1 MKKLFTL
8 KSSSTTNRILIT
20 LLLCVTMGTQSIW
33 GQNRFLPRSKTVN
46 DPKNATSEQITF
58 ENFQINGTDV
68 SSLGRFFHCVGLG
81 NIETTSDP
89 TIDKPWWTNTVT
101 VTVNFRQKEAN
112 KPKGGAVV
120 IWFDYNWGLDRDFCV
135 INVPYTCE
143 EGKDLVW
150 DLRTVKGP
158 SNNNDNDT
166 YPWYQNM
173 KSSNDARLN
182 YQRAIN
188 SEWVTKFGVRQ
199 VDNTPH
205 VFNDPAFAAKE
216 AVVGNNAYYI
226 PETAGLVFDTQ
237 GRRESFAVSYGVPRD
252 QYEAFYNSTSP
263 VDYVNSYT
271 YSNPTFGNDN
281 QPNIS
286 NPSTGKLKLT
296 IPNLTK
302 GWFVK
307 LYWARHAKN
316 AGHEFKTTNVT
327 DLNGQYIN
335 SSFSITGSWLH
346 NNEYVGPTTFI
357 VNDNGDVSFELQTN
371 NGWTNLYKIV
381 VSEKYSTDMK
391 IVEVGSLSDD
401 GYNTPSSDTY
411 DWTINT
417 ETDHVTLIGDETKT
431 KIYSGWTGHVLCQ
444 NAVSPEIRIVKEGS
458 VTIEKVNN
466 KDVETVVWTR
476 PDADATY
483 NMHKLHVTGG
493 YGNIKIIQ
501 EMKLNGYVLDK
512 KEQWIA
518 VGHVTPQTY
527 PYTWEFTSYNMN
539 DKFCAGT
546 YINMVSTMWN
556 KYKWYGYYDLDQPGY
571 DGTYRMHTYITEDG
585 SLEKNLLKPLFAQ
598 GSQYAYATESKVP
611 QDVPEYAGLGMT
623 LEGIGPKGNNDAY
636 FGYNKGCG
644 HGWLWGIKELLIP
657 AVDDGM
663 TVYIQ
668 TERGSNPTFEIEG
681 GTMKDNDYDPAAAGE
696 NILVE
701 KKFDKDK
708 DSYVDDNINTYVYG
722 FIVKANVGGSKVNV
736 RVKNLDPTKRI
747 FRIGVTNIRKDINK
761 FGYATESR
769 DRDID
774 HMMTGFLT
782 IADAHAYFAKSFT
795 TNPDVET
802 GQDPIGF
809 VKLVKA
815 VETET
820 GIDIDRGKQYGSGKT
835 IDLDYECIP
844 ARTGV
849 VLYSEKV
856 KNAGKETS
864 TNIPL
869 FVRAMHVVSTSTSDN
884 LLVGPVTSKYIDGKG
899 KDYILTN
906 IYQHRQ
912 NLNVNLEGSGT
923 EEKIGFYRAQAGT
936 LGANKAYLK
945 LDNVT
950 SSPAKLILFSF
961 FNGEEE
967 DIHNGIT
974 TGIEDATHQI
984 DNGQWTMDNAEW
996 YNLNGQKLNGMP
1008 SSSGLYIVNGKK
1020 VLVK

>member
-20 LLLCVTMGTQSIW
+20 LLLCVTMGAQSLW
-33 GQNRFLPRSKTVN
+33 GQTHRFFNDRSYTVEA
-46 DPKNATSEQITF
+46 DATSATVYFTDF
-58 ENFQINGTDV
+58 ELNGNRV
-68 SSLGRFFHCVGLG
+68 SNIGNCFHCTGLG
-81 NIETTSDP
+81 NIVVGNNNNGSPSLSGNGSWGTA
-89 TIDKPWWTNTVT
+89 
-101 VTVNFRQKEAN
+101 TVNFSKAD
-112 KPKGGAVV
+112 PSSSKGGAIVV
-120 IWFDYNWGLDRDFCV
+120 WFDWGYGDHRDFCV
-135 INVPYTCE
+135 INVPSKCT
-143 EGKDLVW
+143 EGEDLVW

-158 SNNNDNDT
+158 TNSNNSDT
-166 YPWYQNM
+166 RLWYQNM
-173 KSSNDARLN
+173 IYGNFEK
-182 YQRAIN
+182 AIN
-188 SEWVTKFGVRQ
+188 SEWVTKYKVRQ
-199 VDNTPH
+199 VDSDPH
-205 VFNDPAFAAKE
+205 YFNGPAFAAKE
-216 AVVGNNAYYI
+216 VVSGNNAYYI
-226 PETAGLVFDTQ
+226 PETAGLIIDTKD
-237 GRRESFAVSYGVPRD
+237 RKESFGVSCGKPESITD
-252 QYEAFYNSTSP
+252 QVFYESTSP
-263 VDYVNSYT
+263 VDYVNSCT
-271 YSNPTFGNDN
+271 YSFPSFGNDN
-281 QPNIS
+281 
-286 NPSTGKLKLT
+286 NPRGTAGSGKVKLT
-296 IPNLTK
+296 IPNLKK
-302 GWFVK
+302 GWYVK
-307 LYWARHAKN
+307 LYWARHADN
-316 AGHEFKTTNVT
+316 AGHLFTASNVT

-335 SSFSITGSWLH
+335 SSFSITGSWVH
-346 NNEYVGPTTFI
+346 HNEYVGPTTFI

-371 NGWTNLYKIV
+371 NGWTDLYKIV
-381 VSEKYSTDMK
+381 VSENYSTDMK
-391 IVEVGSLSDD
+391 IVEVESIDEANS
-401 GYNTPSSDTY
+401 NTPQGSRSD
-411 DWTINT
+411 WAINT

-431 KIYSGWTGHVLCQ
+431 KIYSGISGEVLCH
-444 NAVSPEIRIVKEGS
+444 NAVSPEFRTEKEGN
-458 VTIEKVNN
+458 VTYTAN
-466 KDVETVVWTR
+466 TVQWTR
-476 PDADATY
+476 EGKTSY
-483 NMHKLHVTGG
+483 NLLKLKVTGG

-501 EMKLNGYVLDK
+501 EMKRDGYVLDK

-546 YINMVSTMWN
+546 YINMASTMWFN
-556 KYKWYGYYDLDQPGY
+556 YKWYGYYDLDQQGY

-701 KKFDKDK
+701 KKFDQES
-708 DSYVDDNINTYVYG
+708 DSYVDDKINTYVYG
-722 FIVKANVGGSKVNV
+722 FTVKADVNGNKTNV

-747 FRIGVTNIRKDINK
+747 FRIGVTDIRKDINK

-782 IADAHAYFAKSFT
+782 IADAHAYFAESFT
-795 TNPDVET
+795 TNPDMET

-815 VETET
+815 VKTETE
-820 GIDIDRGKQYGSGKT
+820 IDIDRGSIYGSGKT

-844 ARTGV
+844 AGTGV

-856 KNAGKETS
+856 KNAGKEKS

-884 LLVGPVTSKYIDGKG
+884 LLVANVTSNNIGGTAK

-923 EEKIGFYRAQAGT
+923 EEKIGFYRAQPGE
-936 LGANKAYLK
+936 LGANKAYLN

-950 SSPAKLILFSF
+950 SSSAKLVLFSF
-961 FNGEEE
+961 FDDEEE

-974 TGIEDATHQI
+974 TGIEDATHQM

>member
-20 LLLCVTMGTQSIW
+20 LLLCVTVGAPNLWAQSHVIF
-33 GQNRFLPRSKTVN
+33 QQRSYRV
-46 DPKNATSEQITF
+46 DANATSATVYF
-58 ENFQINGTDV
+58 SDFHGNASNAT
-68 SSLGRFFHCVGLG
+68 SNFHCTGLG
-81 NIETTSDP
+81 NISVNGNLSIEGRQNGS
-89 TIDKPWWTNTVT
+89 
-101 VTVNFRQKEAN
+101 VTVNFSK
-112 KPKGGAVV
+112 KTGSSKGGAVV
-120 IWFDYNWGLDRDFCV
+120 IWFDSNWGKDRDFCV
-135 INVPYTCE
+135 INVPSTCDNE
-143 EGKDLVW
+143 DLVW
-150 DLRTVKGP
+150 DLKTVTGP
-158 SNNNDNDT
+158 TANNMH
-166 YPWYQNM
+166 PWYQNLTEG
-173 KSSNDARLN
+173 NFAT
-182 YQRAIN
+182 AIN
-188 SEWVTKFGVRQ
+188 SEWVTKFKVRQ
-199 VDNTPH
+199 VDRDPH
-205 VFNDPAFAAKE
+205 YYNGPAFAAKE
-216 AVVGNNAYYI
+216 VVKGNNAYYI
-226 PETAGLVFDTQ
+226 PETAGLLIDTQ
-237 GRRESFAVSYGVPRD
+237 DRKESFGVSCGKPESITD
-252 QYEAFYNSTSP
+252 QVFYESTSP
-263 VDYVNSYT
+263 VDYVNSCT
-271 YSNPTFGNDN
+271 YSFPSFGNDN
-281 QPNIS
+281 DPRGTAGS
-286 NPSTGKLKLT
+286 GKVKLT
-296 IPNLTK
+296 IPNLK
-302 GWFVK
+302 KDWYVK
-307 LYWARHAKN
+307 LYWARHADN
-316 AGHEFKTTNVT
+316 AGHLFTASNVT
-327 DLNGQYIN
+327 DLNGKYIN

-346 NNEYVGPTTFI
+346 DNEYVGPTTFI

-371 NGWTNLYKIV
+371 NGWTDLYKIV
-381 VSEKYSTDMK
+381 VSENYSTDMK
-391 IVEVGSLSDD
+391 IVEVESIDEANS
-401 GYNTPSSDTY
+401 NTPQGSRSD
-411 DWTINT
+411 WAINT

-431 KIYSGWTGHVLCQ
+431 KIYSGISGEVLCH
-444 NAVSPEIRIVKEGS
+444 NAVSPDFRTEKEGN
-458 VTIEKVNN
+458 VTYTADPVK
-466 KDVETVVWTR
+466 WTR
-476 PDADATY
+476 EGKTSY
-483 NMHKLHVTGG
+483 NLLKLKVTGG

-501 EMKLNGYVLDK
+501 EMKRDGYVLDK

-546 YINMVSTMWN
+546 YINMVNTMWKN
-556 KYKWYGYYDLDQPGY
+556 YKWYGYYDLDQPGY

-701 KKFDKDK
+701 KKYDQGS
-708 DSYVDDNINTYVYG
+708 DSYVDDKINTYVYG
-722 FIVKANVGGSKVNV
+722 FTVKANVGGNKTNV

-747 FRIGVTNIRKDINK
+747 FRIGVTDIRKDINK

-782 IADAHAYFAKSFT
+782 IADAHAYFAESFT
-795 TNPDVET
+795 TNPDMET

-815 VETET
+815 VKTET
-820 GIDIDRGKQYGSGKT
+820 GIDIDRGSTFGSGKT

-844 ARTGV
+844 AGTGV

-923 EEKIGFYRAQAGT
+923 EEKIGFYRAQPGN
-936 LGANKAYLK
+936 LGANKAYLN

-950 SSPAKLILFSF
+950 SSPAKLVLFSF
-961 FNGEEE
+961 FDDEEE

-974 TGIEDATHQI
+974 TGIEDATHLM
-984 DNGQWTMDNAEW
+984 DNGQWTTDNAEW
-996 YNLNGQKLNGMP
+996 YNLNGQKLNGKP
-1008 SSSGLYIVNGKK
+1008 TAGGLYIVNGKK

>member
-1 MKKLFTL
+1 MKKLFTF
-8 KSSSTTNRILIT
+8 KSSSITNRILIT
-20 LLLCVTMGTQSIW
+20 LLLCVTVGTQSTWAQSHKIF
-33 GQNRFLPRSKTVN
+33 QERSYKV
-46 DPKNATSEQITF
+46 DANATSATVYF
-58 ENFQINGTDV
+58 SDFYGNASNTTGN
-68 SSLGRFFHCVGLG
+68 FHCTGLG
-81 NIETTSDP
+81 NISINGNL
-89 TIDKPWWTNTVT
+89 TIEGQSSGSITVK
-101 VTVNFRQKEAN
+101 FN
-112 KPKGGAVV
+112 KKSSSSKGGAVV
-120 IWFDYNWGLDRDFCV
+120 IWFDSNWGNDRDFCV
-135 INVPYTCE
+135 INVPSKCE
-143 EGKDLVW
+143 NEDLVW
-150 DLRTVKGP
+150 DLKNVTGP
-158 SNNNDNDT
+158 TANDMH
-166 YPWYQNM
+166 PWYQNLTEG
-173 KSSNDARLN
+173 NFAT
-182 YQRAIN
+182 AIN
-188 SEWVTKFGVRQ
+188 SEWVTKFKVRQ
-199 VDNTPH
+199 VDRDPH
-205 VFNDPAFAAKE
+205 YYNGPAFAAKE
-216 AVVGNNAYYI
+216 VVKGNNAYYI
-226 PETAGLVFDTQ
+226 PETAGLLIDTQ
-237 GRRESFAVSYGVPRD
+237 DRKESFGVSCGKPESITD
-252 QYEAFYNSTSP
+252 QVFYESTSP
-263 VDYVNSYT
+263 VDYVNSCT
-271 YSNPTFGNDN
+271 YSFPSFGNDN
-281 QPNIS
+281 DPRGTAGS
-286 NPSTGKLKLT
+286 GKVKLT
-296 IPNLTK
+296 IPNLK
-302 GWFVK
+302 KDWYVK
-307 LYWARHAKN
+307 LYWARHADN
-316 AGHEFKTTNVT
+316 AGHLFTASNVT
-327 DLNGQYIN
+327 DLNGKYIN

-346 NNEYVGPTTFI
+346 DNEYVGPTTFI

-371 NGWTNLYKIV
+371 NGWTDLYKIV
-381 VSEKYSTDMK
+381 VSENYSTDMK
-391 IVEVGSLSDD
+391 IVEVESIDEANS
-401 GYNTPSSDTY
+401 NTPQGSRSD
-411 DWTINT
+411 WAINT

-431 KIYSGWTGHVLCQ
+431 KIYSGISGEVLCH
-444 NAVSPEIRIVKEGS
+444 NAVSPDFRTEKEGN
-458 VTIEKVNN
+458 VTYTAN
-466 KDVETVVWTR
+466 TVQWTR
-476 PDADATY
+476 EGKTSY
-483 NMHKLHVTGG
+483 NLLKLKVTGG

-501 EMKLNGYVLDK
+501 EMKRDGYVLDK

-539 DKFCAGT
+539 DKFCVGT
-546 YINMVSTMWN
+546 YVNMASTMWYN
-556 KYKWYGYYDLDQPGY
+556 YKWYGYYDLDHQPGY

-585 SLEKNLLKPLFAQ
+585 SLEKDLLKPLFAQ

-681 GTMKDNDYDPAAAGE
+681 GKMKDNKYDPAAAGE

-701 KKFDKDK
+701 KKFDQDEN
-708 DSYVDDNINTYVYG
+708 SYVDDKINTYVYG
-722 FIVKANVGGSKVNV
+722 FTVKADVNGNKTNV

-747 FRIGVTNIRKDINK
+747 FRIGVTDIRKDINK

-782 IADAHAYFAKSFT
+782 IADAHAYFAESFT
-795 TNPDVET
+795 TNPDMET

-815 VETET
+815 VKTEP
-820 GIDIDRGKQYGSGKT
+820 GIDIDRGSIYGSGKT

-844 ARTGV
+844 AGTGV

-869 FVRAMHVVSTSTSDN
+869 FVRAMHVVSTSTSNN
-884 LLVGPVTSKYIDGKG
+884 LLVGPVTSTYIDGTA

-923 EEKIGFYRAQAGT
+923 EEKIGFYRAQPGE
-936 LGANKAYLK
+936 LGANKAYLN

-950 SSPAKLILFSF
+950 SSSAKLVLFSF
-961 FNGEEE
+961 FDDEEE

-974 TGIEDATHQI
+974 TGIEDATHQM
-984 DNGQWTMDNAEW
+984 DNGQWTKDNAEW

>member
-1 MKKLFTL
+1 MKKLFTF
-8 KSSSTTNRILIT
+8 KSSSITNRILIT
-20 LLLCVTMGTQSIW
+20 LLLCVTVGTQSTWAQSHKIF
-33 GQNRFLPRSKTVN
+33 QERSYKV
-46 DPKNATSEQITF
+46 DANATSATVYF
-58 ENFQINGTDV
+58 SDFYGNASNTTGN
-68 SSLGRFFHCVGLG
+68 FHCTGLG
-81 NIETTSDP
+81 NISINGNL
-89 TIDKPWWTNTVT
+89 TIEGQSSGSITVK
-101 VTVNFRQKEAN
+101 FN
-112 KPKGGAVV
+112 KKSSSSKGGAVV
-120 IWFDYNWGLDRDFCV
+120 IWFDSNWGNDRDFCV
-135 INVPYTCE
+135 INVPSKCE
-143 EGKDLVW
+143 NEDLVW
-150 DLRTVKGP
+150 DLKNVTGP
-158 SNNNDNDT
+158 TANDMH
-166 YPWYQNM
+166 PWYQNLTEG
-173 KSSNDARLN
+173 NFAT
-182 YQRAIN
+182 AIN
-188 SEWVTKFGVRQ
+188 SEWVTKFKVRQ
-199 VDNTPH
+199 VDRDPH
-205 VFNDPAFAAKE
+205 YYNGPAFAAKE
-216 AVVGNNAYYI
+216 VVKGNNAYYI
-226 PETAGLVFDTQ
+226 PETAGLLIDTQ
-237 GRRESFAVSYGVPRD
+237 DRKESFGVSCGKPESITD
-252 QYEAFYNSTSP
+252 QVFYESTSP
-263 VDYVNSYT
+263 VDYVNSCT
-271 YSNPTFGNDN
+271 YSFPSFGNDN
-281 QPNIS
+281 DPRGTAGS
-286 NPSTGKLKLT
+286 GKVKLT
-296 IPNLTK
+296 IPNLK
-302 GWFVK
+302 KDWYVK
-307 LYWARHAKN
+307 LYWARHADN
-316 AGHEFKTTNVT
+316 AGHLFTASNVT
-327 DLNGQYIN
+327 DLNGKYIN

-346 NNEYVGPTTFI
+346 DNEYVGPTTFI

-371 NGWTNLYKIV
+371 NGWTDLYKIV
-381 VSEKYSTDMK
+381 VSENYSTDMK
-391 IVEVGSLSDD
+391 IVEVESIDEANS
-401 GYNTPSSDTY
+401 NTPQGSRSD
-411 DWTINT
+411 WAINT

-431 KIYSGWTGHVLCQ
+431 KIYSGISGEVLCH
-444 NAVSPEIRIVKEGS
+444 NAVSPDFRTEKEGN
-458 VTIEKVNN
+458 VTYTAN
-466 KDVETVVWTR
+466 TVQWTR
-476 PDADATY
+476 EGKTSY
-483 NMHKLHVTGG
+483 NLLKLKVTGG

-501 EMKLNGYVLDK
+501 EMKRDGYVLDK

-546 YINMVSTMWN
+546 YINMASTMWFN
-556 KYKWYGYYDLDQPGY
+556 YKWYGYYDLDHQPGY

-585 SLEKNLLKPLFAQ
+585 SLEKDLLKPLFAQ

-668 TERGSNPTFEIEG
+668 TEKGSNPTFEIEG

-701 KKFDKDK
+701 KKFDQES
-708 DSYVDDNINTYVYG
+708 DSYVDDEINTYVYG
-722 FIVKANVGGSKVNV
+722 FTVKADVNGNKTNV

-747 FRIGVTNIRKDINK
+747 FRIGVTDIRKDINK

-782 IADAHAYFAKSFT
+782 IADAHAYFAESFT
-795 TNPDVET
+795 TNPDMET

-815 VETET
+815 VKTET
-820 GIDIDRGKQYGSGKT
+820 GIDIDRGSIYGSGKT

-844 ARTGV
+844 AGTGV

-856 KNAGKETS
+856 KNAGKEKS

-884 LLVGPVTSKYIDGKG
+884 LLVGPVTSTYIDGTA

-923 EEKIGFYRAQAGT
+923 EEKIGFYRAQPGDM
-936 LGANKAYLK
+936 GANKAYLN

-950 SSPAKLILFSF
+950 SSTAKLVLFSF
-961 FNGEEE
+961 FDDEEE

-974 TGIEDATHQI
+974 TGIEDATLLM
-984 DNGQWTMDNAEW
+984 DNGQWTLDNAEW